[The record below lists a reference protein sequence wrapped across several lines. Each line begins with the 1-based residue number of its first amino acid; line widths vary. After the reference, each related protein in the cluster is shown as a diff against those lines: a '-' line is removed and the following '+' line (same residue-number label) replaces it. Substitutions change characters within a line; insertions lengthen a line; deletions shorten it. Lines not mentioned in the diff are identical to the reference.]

1 MDGLNGER
9 IGRLARV
16 DAAQR
21 RLLLGIQID
30 RRGRILKNRQVVE
43 NLLLLG
49 GLVLLFG
56 FVLGP
61 GFFSHSSLHIRT
73 TRFARG

>member
-9 IGRLARV
+9 IGRLAQV
-16 DAAQR
+16 DAAER
-21 RLLLGIQID
+21 RLLLGVQIG
-30 RRGRILKNRQVVE
+30 RGGGILENRQVVE

-49 GLVLLFG
+49 SLVLLFR
-56 FVLGP
+56 FVVGP

-73 TRFARG
+73 TRFAHG